1 MELTQSFTVNHPAR
15 QVWDFFGNIDEV
27 VTCMPGAA
35 LTAPS
40 DGQHIEGKIGV
51 KLGPIS
57 TNFAGEADLERDDQA
72 RVGVIRGGGRDNRSG
87 SRAKGE
93 VRYTLVEENEGAST
107 RVDIVVEFTLSG
119 ALAQFNRPGLVNDLA
134 GRLTDQ
140 FAANLQAKLDAAG
153 GGEAAADA
161 AAPAEAGEAAAQIDA
176 GSLLWAVIWDR
187 IKAFF
192 KGLFGG
198 G

>member
-1 MELTQSFTVNHPAR
+1 MA
-15 QVWDFFGNIDEV
+15 
-27 VTCMPGAA
+27 
-35 LTAPS
+35 
-40 DGQHIEGKIGV
+40 
-51 KLGPIS
+51 
-57 TNFAGEADLERDDQA
+57 
-72 RVGVIRGGGRDNRSG
+72 
-87 SRAKGE
+87 
-93 VRYTLVEENEGAST
+93 EENGGASA

-140 FAANLQAKLDAAG
+140 FAANLQAKLDAGG
-153 GGEAAADA
+153 GGEAAATDA
-161 AAPAEAGEAAAQIDA
+161 LATAGEAAARIDA
-176 GSLLWAVIWDR
+176 GSLLWAVIWGR

>member
-1 MELTQSFTVNHPAR
+1 MELTQSFTVNHPIQ
-15 QVWDFFGNIDEV
+15 QVWDFFGKIDEV
-27 VTCMPGAA
+27 VTCMPGAG
-35 LTAPS
+35 LTAPT
-40 DGQHIEGKIGV
+40 DGSRIEGKIGV

-57 TNFAGEADLERDDQA
+57 ANFAGEGDIERNDQTLT
-72 RVGVIRGGGRDNRSG
+72 GVIRGGGRDNRSG

-93 VRYTLVEENEGAST
+93 VTYTLVEENGGAST
-107 RVDIVVEFTLSG
+107 RVDIVVEFTLAG

-140 FAANLQAKLDAAG
+140 FATNLQAKLDAAG
-153 GGEAAADA
+153 GGDVAASAK
-161 AAPAEAGEAAAQIDA
+161 AGEAAAQIDA
-176 GSLLWAVIWDR
+176 GSLLWAMIWDR
-187 IKAFF
+187 IKGFF

>member
-1 MELTQSFTVNHPAR
+1 MELTQSFAVNHPAQ

-40 DGQHIEGKIGV
+40 DGRHIEGKIGV

-57 TNFAGEADLERDDQA
+57 ANFAGEGDLERDDPTRA
-72 RVGVIRGGGRDNRSG
+72 GVIRGGGRDNRSG

-93 VRYTLVEENEGAST
+93 VRYTVAEENGGASA

-140 FAANLQAKLDAAG
+140 FAANLQAKLDAGG
-153 GGEAAADA
+153 GGEAAATD
-161 AAPAEAGEAAAQIDA
+161 APATAGEAAARIDA
-176 GSLLWAVIWDR
+176 GSLLWAVIWGR

>member
-1 MELTQSFTVNHPAR
+1 MELTQSFDVNHPPQ
-15 QVWDFFGNIDEV
+15 QVWEFFGNIEEV
-27 VTCMPGAA
+27 VTCMPGAS

-40 DGQHIEGKIGV
+40 DGRHIDGKIGV

-57 TNFAGEADLERDDQA
+57 ANFAGEADLERDNQA
-72 RVGVIRGGGRDNRSG
+72 RVGIIRGSGRDNRTG

-93 VRYTLVEENEGAST
+93 VRYTLVEENGGAST
-107 RVDIVVEFTLSG
+107 RVEIVVEFTLAG

-134 GRLTDQ
+134 GRLTEQ
-140 FAANLQAKLDAAG
+140 FAANLQAKLDAAA
-153 GGEAAADA
+153 GGEAVDGGASAK
-161 AAPAEAGEAAAQIDA
+161 AGEAAAQIDA
-176 GSLLWAVIWDR
+176 GALLWAMIRDR

-198 G
+198 K